1 MNSKSSPGTKISF
14 FPSLPGILQA
24 SELVLLGFTVGHAV
38 ADPLVWPRHAGTTSR
53 NAITVAIIGT
63 ILSMRDWLDARP
75 MLLPTIFPPLSRPP
89 AHPHLPRHAPLL
101 PHESSSHSPSSA
113 VVPVAQFAP
122 VRPAAASDIPAE
134 HRAETHTAPNVSNA
148 AHESS
153 SPCPAPTESALAK
166 NKSHCPRNPKPS

>member
-63 ILSMRDWLDARP
+63 ILRETMSMRDCLDARP
-75 MLLPTIFPPLSRPP
+75 MLLPTIFPPLPRPP
-89 AHPHLPRHAPLL
+89 AHPHLPRHATLL
-101 PHESSSHSPSSA
+101 PHESSNHSPSTA
-113 VVPVAQFAP
+113 VL
-122 VRPAAASDIPAE
+122 PATP
-134 HRAETHTAPNVSNA
+134 
-148 AHESS
+148 
-153 SPCPAPTESALAK
+153 
-166 NKSHCPRNPKPS
+166 